1 MKKNIWGG
9 VSRTYLLLAFCTAV
23 LCVGAGYAIIKKD
36 QSIYLNE
43 KHAELQRDLSHVA
56 DSLAAKLFGMELV
69 ANRLASFVSLSPDL
83 TDEAVAQAA
92 DQLLDRYPGI
102 LNVAIAPDL
111 RVTHVSPLKGN
122 ESVIG
127 LEYAYVPTQLA
138 SVARAYRQSAAVF
151 DGPINLVQG
160 GRGYVL
166 RYPVITPHLNGRTES
181 FWGVISIV
189 ISEEGLFRG
198 DEGLAHIIDS
208 LQLSL
213 REVSPAGKLIKHL
226 YGAPELFSSDHST
239 KALTAFGRSWELA
252 AAPHEDWAPYSPN
265 MWKFLATTILSLLTL
280 VGSILLIRRFA
291 MRSQNA
297 HSILEHAVESLDAGF
312 ALFDHNGRL
321 LMANDAYAD
330 ILHLDRDELKPGLS
344 IASIFYMSIR
354 QGHVPEAV
362 GREDA
367 WVKSQLKN
375 YDRNAT
381 RVEHLPDGR
390 WLSISLSKTPEEY
403 TVVIC
408 ADVTAQK
415 EAQIAAEAANKQKS
429 EFLGNVTH
437 ELRTPLTVISGYASF
452 LRQSQSMPAAREI
465 NNLLDQPDND
475 DKVDSAKMRGLITKQ
490 ADAISAQSEKILGAS
505 KHMLNMV
512 NDLLDWAKAEGG
524 DLKIAPETVSVA
536 NSVQTIIDDL
546 NPQAEKKGIKLV
558 GQIEDVMIEA
568 DPLRLKQVLYNLVG
582 NALKFTN
589 EGSITISVHP
599 DGTRTRIAVED
610 TGCGIPAKDHALI
623 FQRFQQADGSD
634 TRAHGGFGLGLTIAR
649 QIVKLHGGDLGV
661 TSEPG
666 VGSRFEF
673 DMPSANVT
681 PISQTH
687 KSRRASTTQRAQL
700 RSAG

>member
-1 MKKNIWGG
+1 M
-9 VSRTYLLLAFCTAV
+9 T
-23 LCVGAGYAIIKKD
+23 
-36 QSIYLNE
+36 
-43 KHAELQRDLSHVA
+43 
-56 DSLAAKLFGMELV
+56 
-69 ANRLASFVSLSPDL
+69 
-83 TDEAVAQAA
+83 
-92 DQLLDRYPGI
+92 
-102 LNVAIAPDL
+102 
-111 RVTHVSPLKGN
+111 
-122 ESVIG
+122 
-127 LEYAYVPTQLA
+127 
-138 SVARAYRQSAAVF
+138 
-151 DGPINLVQG
+151 
-160 GRGYVL
+160 
-166 RYPVITPHLNGRTES
+166 
-181 FWGVISIV
+181 
-189 ISEEGLFRG
+189 
-198 DEGLAHIIDS
+198 
-208 LQLSL
+208 
-213 REVSPAGKLIKHL
+213 
-226 YGAPELFSSDHST
+226 
-239 KALTAFGRSWELA
+239 
-252 AAPHEDWAPYSPN
+252 
-265 MWKFLATTILSLLTL
+265 
-280 VGSILLIRRFA
+280 
-291 MRSQNA
+291 
-297 HSILEHAVESLDAGF
+297 
-312 ALFDHNGRL
+312 
-321 LMANDAYAD
+321 
-330 ILHLDRDELKPGLS
+330 
-344 IASIFYMSIR
+344 
-354 QGHVPEAV
+354 
-362 GREDA
+362 
-367 WVKSQLKN
+367 
-375 YDRNAT
+375 AT
-381 RVEHLPDGR
+381 RRPSNTCPTGA
-390 WLSISLSKTPEEY
+390 EY

-465 NNLLDQPDND
+465 NTLLDQPDNA
-475 DKVDSAKMRGLITKQ
+475 DKVDSATMRGLITKQ
-490 ADAISAQSEKILGAS
+490 ADGISAQSEKILGAS

-558 GQIEDVMIEA
+558 GKIEDVMIEA

-681 PISQTH
+681 PISHTR

>member
-9 VSRTYLLLAFCTAV
+9 VSRSYLLLAFCTAV
-23 LCVGAGYAIIKKD
+23 LCLGAGYAIIKKD

-111 RVTHVSPLKGN
+111 KVTHVSPLKGN

-568 DPLRLKQVLYNLVG
+568 DTLRLKQVLYNLVG

-610 TGCGIPAKDHALI
+610 TGCGIPAKDHGLI

>member
-23 LCVGAGYAIIKKD
+23 LCIGAGYAIIKKD

-213 REVSPAGKLIKHL
+213 REVSPTGKLIKHL
-226 YGAPELFSSDHST
+226 YGAPELFTSDRST
-239 KALTAFGRSWELA
+239 KTLTAFGRSWELA
-252 AAPHEDWAPYSPN
+252 ASPHEDWAPYSPN
-265 MWKFLATTILSLLTL
+265 LWKFLATTILSLVTL

-297 HSILEHAVESLDAGF
+297 HSILQHAVESLDAGF
-312 ALFDHNGRL
+312 SLFDHNGRL

-330 ILHLDRDELKPGLS
+330 ILHLDKDKLKPGLS
-344 IASIFYMSIR
+344 IGDILYMSIR

-381 RVEHLPDGR
+381 RIEHLPDGR

-465 NNLLDQPDND
+465 NTLLDQPDND

-610 TGCGIPAKDHALI
+610 TGCGIPAKDHGLI

-681 PISQTH
+681 PISQPR
-687 KSRRASTTQRAQL
+687 KSRRASTIQRAPL

>member
-23 LCVGAGYAIIKKD
+23 LCIGAGYAIIKKD

-43 KHAELQRDLSHVA
+43 KRAELQRDLSHVA

-69 ANRLASFVSLSPDL
+69 ANRLASFVSLSPEL
-83 TDEAVAQAA
+83 SDEAVSQAA

-102 LNVAIAPDL
+102 LSVAIAPDL
-111 RVTHVSPLKGN
+111 KVTHVSPLEGN

-127 LEYAYVPTQLA
+127 LEYAFVPTQLA
-138 SVARAYRQSAAVF
+138 SVARAYRQSAPVF

-160 GRGYVL
+160 GRGYIL
-166 RYPVITPHLNGRTES
+166 RYPVITPHVNGRTES
-181 FWGVISIV
+181 FWGIISIV
-189 ISEEGLFRG
+189 LSEEGLFRG
-198 DEGLAHIIDS
+198 DEGLAHIIDN

-213 REVSPAGKLIKHL
+213 REVSPTGKLIKHL
-226 YGAPELFSSDHST
+226 YGAPELFTPDRST
-239 KALTAFGRSWELA
+239 QTLTAFGRNWELA
-252 AAPHEDWAPYSPN
+252 ATPNEDWAPYSPN
-265 MWKFLATTILSLLTL
+265 MWKFLATTIVSLLTL

-291 MRSQNA
+291 MRSQYA
-297 HSILEHAVESLDAGF
+297 HNILQHAVESLDAGF
-312 ALFDHNGRL
+312 SLFDHNGRL

-330 ILHLDRDELKPGLS
+330 ILHLDKDALKPGLS
-344 IASIFYMSIR
+344 IADILYMSIR
-354 QGHVPEAV
+354 QGHVPEAI

-381 RVEHLPDGR
+381 TIEHLPDGR

-465 NNLLDQPDND
+465 NTLLDQPDNA
-475 DKVDSAKMRGLITKQ
+475 DKVDSATMRGLITKQ
-490 ADAISAQSEKILGAS
+490 ADGISAQSEKILGAS

-558 GQIEDVMIEA
+558 GKIEDVMIEA

-666 VGSRFEF
+666 VGSRFEL

-681 PISQTH
+681 PISHTR

>member
-23 LCVGAGYAIIKKD
+23 LCIGAGYAIIKKD

-43 KHAELQRDLSHVA
+43 KRAELQRDLSHVA

-69 ANRLASFVSLSPDL
+69 ANRLASFVSLSPEL

-111 RVTHVSPLKGN
+111 KVTHVSPLKGN

-127 LEYAYVPTQLA
+127 LEYSYVPTQLA

-151 DGPINLVQG
+151 DGPINFVQG

-213 REVSPAGKLIKHL
+213 REVSPTGKLIKHL
-226 YGAPELFSSDHST
+226 YGAPELFTSDRST
-239 KALTAFGRSWELA
+239 KTLTAFGRSWELA
-252 AAPHEDWAPYSPN
+252 ASPNEDWAPYSPN
-265 MWKFLATTILSLLTL
+265 MWKFLATTIVSLLIL

-297 HSILEHAVESLDAGF
+297 HNILQHAVESLDAGF
-312 ALFDHNGRL
+312 SLFDHNGRL

-330 ILHLDRDELKPGLS
+330 ILHLDRDKLKPGLS

-381 RVEHLPDGR
+381 RIEHLPDGR

-465 NNLLDQPDND
+465 NTLLDQPDSD

-589 EGSITISVHP
+589 EGAITISVHP

-681 PISQTH
+681 PISQPR

>member
-23 LCVGAGYAIIKKD
+23 LCIGAGYAIIKKD

-213 REVSPAGKLIKHL
+213 REVSPTGKLIKHL
-226 YGAPELFSSDHST
+226 YGAPELFTSDRST
-239 KALTAFGRSWELA
+239 KTLTAFGRSWELA
-252 AAPHEDWAPYSPN
+252 ASPHEDWAPYSPN
-265 MWKFLATTILSLLTL
+265 MWKFLATTILSLVTL

-297 HSILEHAVESLDAGF
+297 HSILQHAVESLDAGF
-312 ALFDHNGRL
+312 SLFDHNGRL

-330 ILHLDRDELKPGLS
+330 ILHLDKDKLKPGLS
-344 IASIFYMSIR
+344 IGDILYMSIR

-381 RVEHLPDGR
+381 RIEHLPDGR

-465 NNLLDQPDND
+465 NTLLDQPDSG
-475 DKVDSAKMRGLITKQ
+475 DKVDCAKMRGLITKQ

-610 TGCGIPAKDHALI
+610 TGCGIPAKDHGLI

-681 PISQTH
+681 PISQPR